1 MPHFLSRPSSPLLDS
16 LQQQQLHVS
25 LAPRNPLL
33 HVWPHQSRRE
43 GSPLPTCW
51 QHSSSCS
58 PGYHPAF
65 LVARA
70 HCWPSCILWIYRLSR
85 GIFPCKVT
93 ENLARC
99 SVIILFSSWSR
110 CSLKSSHRRT
120 SVPQDTLESTWCKS
134 GCKLCKLGKA
144 LTAPL
149 YFKTVLS
156 KQVCSWLVPVP
167 LLLENMDYL
176 TVFLPRNVFHV
187 HRKSFCKLPSHLW
200 KNKFTLSFSN
210 IAIINKCEETPVSL
224 QDTP

>member
-85 GIFPCKVT
+85 GTFPCEVT

-110 CSLKSSHRRT
+110 CSLKSSHCRT

-144 LTAPL
+144 LTEPSC
-149 YFKTVLS
+149 FKT
-156 KQVCSWLVPVP
+156 
-167 LLLENMDYL
+167 
-176 TVFLPRNVFHV
+176 
-187 HRKSFCKLPSHLW
+187 SFW
-200 KNKFTLSFSN
+200 
-210 IAIINKCEETPVSL
+210 ASL
-224 QDTP
+224 QLVGSCSIAAGKYGLFNSISSLKCVSCPQKICLQTAKSPMEEQIYSFFQ